1 MWLNSCFL
9 GARSLVTL
17 KSVTMHSV
25 TIQMD
30 VLLMKKSILLL
41 PLLLSACATSP
52 SVHWIA
58 DRSVDEFTDE
68 SRCKVTVGSIYTSN
82 SVYTEVG
89 KLYPFLEQVDGELR
103 VGVMSGGK
111 YQVPVGTVQ
120 LRIDSNKAWTITNAE
135 TPVDKS
141 LDFTSMSGYYEN
153 LPEDQQQI
161 VKSAIETSK
170 QTTNQMFQ
178 PYTATT
184 GDKAR
189 AILNEMLRGKTIIY
203 RSEGVTNSGTTG
215 KYELDESLA
224 AAMKSCGIRV

>member
-1 MWLNSCFL
+1 
-9 GARSLVTL
+9 
-17 KSVTMHSV
+17 
-25 TIQMD
+25 
-30 VLLMKKSILLL
+30 MKKSILLL
-41 PLLLSACATSP
+41 PVFLSACATSP
-52 SVHWIA
+52 SVHWVA
-58 DRSVDEFTDE
+58 DSSVDEFTDE
-68 SRCKVTVGSIYTSN
+68 SRCKVTVGSVYTGN
-82 SVYTEVG
+82 SVYSEVG
-89 KLYPFLEQVDGELR
+89 KLYPFVEQVDGELR

-141 LDFTSMSGYYEN
+141 IDFSAMNSYYEN

-170 QTTNQMFQ
+170 QTTNQMLQ

-189 AILNEMLRGKTIIY
+189 SILNEMLQGKTIIY

-215 KYELDESLA
+215 KYELDESLKA
-224 AAMKSCGIRV
+224 ALKQCKISV